1 MKIAILTPYFESNNR
16 GNAVA
21 VHRWL
26 KGLRNLG
33 EDVEVFSLEN
43 KDNWPL
49 VKKNLISFNPDI
61 VHGVQGYRSGG
72 FLMELS
78 TLLDVH
84 FVVSLRG
91 TDVWEDMKYQ
101 NRYEIVESVLRL
113 ASKVTVLTE
122 SMKQEVCKHVPDIFE
137 KVILIHQGVEK
148 LAVNKDFL
156 FENIISSND
165 KIVLF
170 PANLRNMKNIFY
182 PLDPLSLI
190 VKDFPELKLVYLGP
204 IIEDEI
210 KKRLDCALT
219 MYNWAVYLGVIPHDK
234 IGDIFDRAF
243 AVINCS
249 DSEGMSNALLEG
261 MIMGKPVLAYRN
273 LASLELIKD
282 GVNGF
287 LFEHPNE
294 FIMKLKRLLLEP
306 GLPENIGKE
315 AEKEVMRKY
324 SVEKEITSYHKLYL
338 ELLSPS
344 SGAPPHR

>member
-26 KGLRNLG
+26 KGLKMLG

-49 VKKNLISFNPDI
+49 VKKDIIDFKPDI
-61 VHGVQGYRSGG
+61 VHGVQGFKTGEY
-72 FLMELS
+72 LMDLS
-78 TLLDVH
+78 MLLDAH

-91 TDVWEDMKYQ
+91 TDVWEDINDP
-101 NRYEIVESVLRL
+101 NRCKVVESVLRL

-122 SMKQEVCKHVPDIFE
+122 SMRRKVYKHLPDVYE
-137 KVILIHQGVEK
+137 KIILIHQGVEK
-148 LAVNKDFL
+148 LVVSETFS
-156 FENIISSND
+156 FENIISSKD
-165 KIVLF
+165 KIIFF

-190 VKDFPELKLVYLGP
+190 VKDFPELKLAYLGP

-210 KKRLDCALT
+210 KKRLDCALNI
-219 MYNWAVYLGVIPHDK
+219 YKWAVYLGVIPHDK
-234 IGDIFDRAF
+234 IGDIFDRSF
-243 AVINCS
+243 VVINCS
-249 DSEGMSNALLEG
+249 ISEGMSNALLEG

-273 LASLELIKD
+273 SASLELIED
-282 GVNGF
+282 GANGF
-287 LFEHPNE
+287 LFENPNE

-306 GLPENIGKE
+306 GLPENIGKQAKE
-315 AEKEVMRKY
+315 EVMQKY
-324 SVEKEITSYHKLYL
+324 SVEKEINSYHKLYK
-338 ELLSPS
+338 ELLSL
-344 SGAPPHR
+344 